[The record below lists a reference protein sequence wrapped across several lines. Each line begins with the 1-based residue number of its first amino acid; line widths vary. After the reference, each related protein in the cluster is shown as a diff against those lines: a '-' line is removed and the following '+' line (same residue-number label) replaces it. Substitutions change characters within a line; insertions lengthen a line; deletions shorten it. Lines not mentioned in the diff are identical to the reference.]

1 MSILFHSSSWRGGRG
16 KWYNAR
22 NTMKNELKENKVVIY
37 QAKDGAIE
45 LRGDFSHETIWATL
59 NQIADLF
66 SVQKAAIS
74 KHLRNIYDSGELEQ
88 KGTVSK
94 METVQIEG
102 NRTIKRNIEYYN
114 LDAILSVGYR
124 VNSKTATEFRKWA
137 TKTLRGYI
145 INGFTI
151 NKKRIAKNYE
161 QFLSVVDNVKKLLPK
176 GLVESKDAV
185 ELVSLFANTWL
196 SLDAYDKELLPRVTL
211 NTKIRW

>member
-1 MSILFHSSSWRGGRG
+1 
-16 KWYNAR
+16 
-22 NTMKNELKENKVVIY
+22 MKNELKENKVVIY